1 MEEGYEIITVD
12 AGSVDRL
19 GFFCYMS
26 KPKTPGYRQKR
37 DWLTARFAEGLRI
50 KMLHETGGRT
60 VGFIEYLPGEY
71 AWRAV
76 NAAGYLV
83 IHCLWVVGQGKGK
96 GHGTRL
102 LQACL
107 ADARGQGKEG
117 VVMVASDRVWLAGK
131 ELFLRNGF
139 VQVDQAPPSF
149 QLLVHRFGD
158 PDSAGGTFRAP
169 EPSFPTD
176 WEARQARYGE
186 GLTVIRTPQCPYI
199 ENATAELLQF
209 AAERGIPAR
218 AVELTT
224 AQEVQAQSPSPY
236 GTFGIVRD
244 GRLFSYHYLCRNE
257 LEKLLPE
264 GVAP

>member
-1 MEEGYEIITVD
+1 MDTPYEIIAVD
-12 AGSVDRL
+12 AGNVDRL

-26 KPKTPGYRQKR
+26 KPKAPGYRRKR
-37 DWLTARFAEGLRI
+37 AWLAARFDEGLRI

-107 ADARGQGKEG
+107 ADARAEG
-117 VVMVASDRVWLAGK
+117 WRGVAMVASDGVWLAGRQI
-131 ELFLRNGF
+131 FLKNGF
-139 VQVDQAPPSF
+139 EQVDVCACTGAASARAKVAPAF
-149 QLLVHRFGD
+149 RLLVHSFG
-158 PDSAGGTFRAP
+158 GAP
-169 EPSFPTD
+169 NPTFPTD
-176 WEARQARYGE
+176 WAARQASFGD
-186 GLTVIRTPQCPYI
+186 GFTVIRTPQCPYI
-199 ENATAELLQF
+199 EDATTDVLQF

-218 AVELTT
+218 TVELTT

-236 GTFGIVRD
+236 GAFGIVRD
-244 GRLFSYHYLCRNE
+244 GRLFAYHYLCRKE
-257 LEKLLPE
+257 LEKLFA
-264 GVAP
+264 G

>member
-1 MEEGYEIITVD
+1 MDAPYEIVTVD
-12 AGSVDRL
+12 AGNVDRL

-26 KPKTPGYRQKR
+26 KPKAPGFRQKR
-37 DWLTARFAEGLRI
+37 EWLAARFAEGLRI

-107 ADARGQGKEG
+107 ADARSQGTAG

-158 PDSAGGTFRAP
+158 PDAAGGTFRAP
-169 EPSFPTD
+169 APSFPTD
-176 WEARQARYGE
+176 WAARQARYGA

-236 GTFGIVRD
+236 GAFGIVRD
-244 GRLFSYHYLCRNE
+244 GQLFSYHYLCRKE
-257 LEKLLPE
+257 LEKLF
-264 GVAP
+264 AN